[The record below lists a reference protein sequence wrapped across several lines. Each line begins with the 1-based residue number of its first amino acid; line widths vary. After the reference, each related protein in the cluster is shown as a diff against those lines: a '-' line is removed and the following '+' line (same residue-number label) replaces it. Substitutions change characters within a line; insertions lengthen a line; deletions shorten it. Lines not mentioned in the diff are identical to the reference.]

1 MLSLG
6 KLLAKRNSPHF
17 DLLRVAHQQ
26 HQADLIVGGDVML
39 GRTVGEQI
47 QAGADPFAGVRGYLD
62 GVSWRFVN
70 LECVISSQG
79 AATAGKQYC
88 FRAPAQA
95 AGVLSSA
102 GINAV
107 GLANNHANDFGT
119 EALIDSIANLRANK
133 VGVVGAAD
141 SAELAYA
148 PHFFVTRDGQKGALI
163 ALTDVED
170 GRNGATV
177 ALASDRDRVA
187 RAIAETRSAAGF
199 ILCLMHWGDENT
211 ARVTERQRELA
222 RWLIDHGVDVVA
234 GCHPHCLQPVDFY
247 HGRPVV
253 YSLGN
258 LVFDGAPGLE
268 SWNRSALLAVD
279 ISPGR
284 AREGSIRLIP
294 LRLDARGFPQPADE
308 GQAEGKIR
316 ATAGAAFSLSR
327 VQRDS
332 KK

>member
-1 MLSLG
+1 
-6 KLLAKRNSPHF
+6 
-17 DLLRVAHQQ
+17 
-26 HQADLIVGGDVML
+26 ML

-47 QAGADPFAGVRGYLD
+47 QAGADPFAGVRGYLA
-62 GVSWRFVN
+62 GAPWRFVN
-70 LECVISSQG
+70 LECVISDQG
-79 AATAGKQYC
+79 TAAAGKQYC

-119 EALIDSIANLRANK
+119 DALVDSIATLRANNIA
-133 VGVVGAAD
+133 VVGAAD
-141 SAELAYA
+141 SADLAYA
-148 PHFFVTRDGQKGALI
+148 PHLFTARGGQKGALI
-163 ALTDVED
+163 ALTDVENS
-170 GRNGATV
+170 RNNARV
-177 ALASDRDRVA
+177 ALASERDRVG
-187 RAIAETRSAAGF
+187 RAIAEARSAAGF

-211 ARVTERQRELA
+211 SRVTERQRELA
-222 RWLIDHGVDVVA
+222 RWLIDQGVDAVV

-279 ISPGR
+279 MDR
-284 AREGSIRLIP
+284 AKAREASIRLIP
-294 LRLDARGFPQPADE
+294 LQLDARGFPQVADE
-308 GQAEGKIR
+308 DQARGKIR